1 MHGTASIFVRS
12 ANCSFS
18 TDEWSFSHA
27 YSTGRLSS
35 SVSGRFTRWS
45 VSFSTAG
52 PIAQEKDVA
61 AAISGF
67 SSSTSMVRH
76 SMPRA
81 PLATAS
87 ATTPTTPFSCA
98 TMSSSVMTYRP
109 RPPHEHSPL
118 ICVVFGERGRNR
130 SQRSVR
136 GGSRRRH
143 RAVASRRWN
152 KTGKKVPAAR
162 ASWHFRKSETALS
175 AEIFARKP
183 AVRRFERRS
192 AEKDDDGDGRTE
204 GTPRVFRSRGRGGSR
219 PPARRGIVANAR
231 GFARFRGEP
240 RPDRADAA
248 RRRGAGRV

>member
-1 MHGTASIFVRS
+1 MSPAKGSASSMPGALSITMLPSCPSAVTFTVLASSETVKSAQIRSTMHGTASIFVRS

-67 SSSTSMVRH
+67 SSSTSMVKH

-87 ATTPTTPFSCA
+87 AMTPTTPFSCA

-118 ICVVFGERGRNR
+118 IFTPTCCCVSF
-130 SQRSVR
+130 SLSM
-136 GGSRRRH
+136 
-143 RAVASRRWN
+143 
-152 KTGKKVPAAR
+152 TGC
-162 ASWHFRKSETALS
+162 HTALGRLRMTYGDS
-175 AEIFARKP
+175 AFS
-183 AVRRFERRS
+183 S
-192 AEKDDDGDGRTE
+192 AGRTR
-204 GTPRVFRSRGRGGSR
+204 PKPSR
-219 PPARRGIVANAR
+219 PAPKCT
-231 GFARFRGEP
+231 
-240 RPDRADAA
+240 
-248 RRRGAGRV
+248 